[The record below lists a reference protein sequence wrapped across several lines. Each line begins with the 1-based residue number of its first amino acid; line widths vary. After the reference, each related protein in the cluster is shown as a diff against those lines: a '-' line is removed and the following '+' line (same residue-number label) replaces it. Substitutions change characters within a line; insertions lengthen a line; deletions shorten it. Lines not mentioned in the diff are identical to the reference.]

1 MKKFWQRLRTIDSN
15 FVIAISAVVI
25 SLCALLVSLQE
36 ISLMR
41 QQQKA
46 SMYPFVTASRTY
58 NNDGFRLVV
67 RNSGTG
73 LARINSVLIT
83 DGEKYYTNWI
93 EVIEAYLPDSLAFGY
108 DKLKMNT
115 INGLIIT
122 PNESVDLF
130 SVLWSPATRMLEERT
145 RDLSLIICYSS
156 LLDDHWIL
164 EEGEQRAISKPCE
177 RIEEQQFYW

>member
-1 MKKFWQRLRTIDSN
+1 MKEFLQRLRTIDSN
-15 FVIAISAVVI
+15 FIIAASAVVI

-36 ISLMR
+36 VRIMR

-46 SMYPFVTASRTY
+46 TMFPFVTASRAY
-58 NNDGFRLVV
+58 NNDGFRLEV

-73 LARINSVLIT
+73 LAKINSVLIT
-83 DGEKYYTNWI
+83 DGEEYYTNWL
-93 EVIEAYLPDSLAFGY
+93 EVIEAYLPDSLVFGY

-122 PNESVDLF
+122 PNESVNLF

-145 RDLSLIICYSS
+145 RNLQLIICYSS
-156 LLDDHWIL
+156 LLDDHWKL
-164 EEGEQRAISKPCE
+164 EDGVQQPIAEPCD
-177 RIEEQQFYW
+177 RIEEQEFY